1 MRHQLARKPA
11 GILDND
17 GTHAVAL
24 DPIQKGRE
32 ARPCLDRVGTGDR
45 RIIELIDDLEAGALG
60 EALDGVALAFLAV
73 LVRADVVAALVS
85 IMLWPPQSEHIAVF
99 TSGKEPQGKTDVR
112 TLSFLFLVAGALVA
126 TVAAAQA
133 QILEKDGS
141 VQIAGHL
148 MRCSE
153 TPVVLDFESS
163 HGGYVHSR
171 GSDLSQPSTDA
182 ASSRKRSHVRVQ
194 ARMRT

>member
-85 IMLWPPQSEHIAVF
+85 IMLWPPQSEHI
-99 TSGKEPQGKTDVR
+99 
-112 TLSFLFLVAGALVA
+112 
-126 TVAAAQA
+126 
-133 QILEKDGS
+133 GS
-141 VQIAGHL
+141 VHIRGKDHRGKQTCERYHF
-148 MRCSE
+148 CSSS
-153 TPVVLDFESS
+153 PV
-163 HGGYVHSR
+163 
-171 GSDLSQPSTDA
+171 
-182 ASSRKRSHVRVQ
+182 RSWR
-194 ARMRT
+194 R

>member
-99 TSGKEPQGKTDVR
+99 TSGKEPQGKQTCERYHFCSSSPVR
-112 TLSFLFLVAGALVA
+112 SW
-126 TVAAAQA
+126 
-133 QILEKDGS
+133 
-141 VQIAGHL
+141 
-148 MRCSE
+148 R
-153 TPVVLDFESS
+153 
-163 HGGYVHSR
+163 R
-171 GSDLSQPSTDA
+171 
-182 ASSRKRSHVRVQ
+182 
-194 ARMRT
+194 